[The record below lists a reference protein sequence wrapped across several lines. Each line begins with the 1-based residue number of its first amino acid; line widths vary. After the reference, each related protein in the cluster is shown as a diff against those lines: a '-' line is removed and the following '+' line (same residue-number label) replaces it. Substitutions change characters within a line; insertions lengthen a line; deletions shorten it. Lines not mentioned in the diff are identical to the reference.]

1 MNITQFLT
9 IISVVTLM
17 NSCSP
22 HRSIPKD
29 IKKEINTI
37 DHNKFNTELDL
48 LQESMLTYME
58 MGNPS
63 YKKKDVEE
71 CIHILKLYLKNISA
85 STSKN
90 EGMNLV
96 QSTIEKLNS
105 LNERCSS
112 TLIETNEREIITN
125 IIISA
130 SADKGY
136 NTIDED
142 ITEQWRKW

>member
-1 MNITQFLT
+1 
-9 IISVVTLM
+9 
-17 NSCSP
+17 
-22 HRSIPKD
+22 
-29 IKKEINTI
+29 
-37 DHNKFNTELDL
+37 
-48 LQESMLTYME
+48 